1 MFPFPHLKQLG
12 DGVMGDNF
20 EYLENM
26 VAACVEKVEH
36 NDYNVNELNT
46 AASPILFFYFGN
58 TVNENVG
65 MVYNLINA
73 NWRRNARYV
82 KHIGVQFVDNQ
93 FVVTDLT
100 ENVEYECSSD
110 KDVMNELV
118 RKVLEA
124 PIGTFSNNNIIRT
137 KFVLLS
143 SDDNS
148 DRYLEFARTI
158 NTDLTTVMFKD
169 LYLLLNEGGSVD
181 DTGKTKALVKS
192 IHKLEKNQELEAF
205 NNIIILSDRL
215 KNGQFIQKHEKKT
228 SYRVIAD
235 AVLIMD
241 SDDRNKDLKK
251 QEKFY
256 KNKEYRYK
264 TLSHRIVRKPS
275 FEITCVIFKTILQ
288 IVLNEKAKE
297 KMAIA
302 KSFENEQF
310 EERYFA
316 NVLGRKFP
324 KGDDFRYLPYSP
336 EGKKNLE
343 NRFHSDKRN
352 GQIHIDESLLD
363 RETYSCYEL
372 FFNENYINNIESE
385 FKKDEFTAELL
396 KYYTEKYSYKDIKEY
411 FKYEDIVDIACETK
425 KIVIG
430 EEHSK
435 SVYSALARFC
445 FLKAQN
451 YFFEL
456 IRPSYLETMTRL
468 YNLSINFEKVLFDA
482 LNKVSSMYFLH
493 ESGINQSIEDYYSD
507 YTNDFY
513 LKNKQL
519 FKELFTINVQDEKQL
534 SDVLGKIFG
543 KMILNDF
550 NNQLTCGFKEELN
563 HRLGTA
569 ATPAARENLIRNE
582 LQPNID
588 DYTRIHIKNDSIR
601 DFYDAYLCSPNGDF
615 INNLGDAEIYSTNDE
630 NVFEHLKFYVFD
642 SIADI
647 YGNEVEG

>member
-1 MFPFPHLKQLG
+1 
-12 DGVMGDNF
+12 MGENF
-20 EYLENM
+20 EYLEKV
-26 VAACVEKVEH
+26 VASCVEKVEH
-36 NDYNVNELNT
+36 NDFSVNELNT
-46 AASPILFFYFGN
+46 AASPILFFYFGD
-58 TVNENVG
+58 TVNDNVG

-82 KHIGVQFVDNQ
+82 KHIGVQFQGTKV
-93 FVVTDLT
+93 VVTDLN
-100 ENVEYECSSD
+100 ENIEYDCTD
-110 KDVMNELV
+110 TRNVMNELV

-137 KFVLLS
+137 KYVLLS

-148 DRYLEFARTI
+148 DKYLEFIRTI
-158 NTDLTTVMFKD
+158 NTDLTSVLFKD
-169 LYLLLNEGGSVD
+169 LYLLLNEGGSVN
-181 DTGKTKALVKS
+181 DTVKTKELVKTL
-192 IHKLEKNQELEAF
+192 HKLEKNQELESF
-205 NNIIILSDRL
+205 NNIFVLSDRL

-288 IVLNEKAKE
+288 IILNEKAKE
-297 KMAIA
+297 KLTIA

-310 EERYFA
+310 EEKYFD
-316 NVLGRKFP
+316 NIFGNHFP
-324 KGDDFRYLPYSP
+324 KGDDFKYLPYSP

-343 NRFHSDKRN
+343 NRFHSDKRI
-352 GQIHIDESLLD
+352 GQVHIDESLLD

-372 FFNENYINNIESE
+372 FFQENYINIIKKA
-385 FKKDEFTAELL
+385 FKKDDFTTDLL

-411 FKYEDIVDIACETK
+411 FKFEDIVDIACDSK
-425 KIVIG
+425 KIIIG
-430 EEHSK
+430 EEYSK
-435 SVYSALARFC
+435 NIYSALARFC

-456 IRPSYLETMTRL
+456 IRPTYLEAMNKL

-482 LNKVSSMYFLH
+482 LNKISSMYFLH

-519 FKELFTINVQDEKQL
+519 FKELFTIDIQDEKQL
-534 SDVLGKIFG
+534 SEVLGKIFG

-569 ATPAARENLIRNE
+569 ATPAARETLIRNE

-588 DYTRIHIKNDSIR
+588 DYTRIHIKNDTIR

-630 NVFEHLKFYVFD
+630 NVFEHLKFYLFE

-647 YGNEVEG
+647 FGKEMEG